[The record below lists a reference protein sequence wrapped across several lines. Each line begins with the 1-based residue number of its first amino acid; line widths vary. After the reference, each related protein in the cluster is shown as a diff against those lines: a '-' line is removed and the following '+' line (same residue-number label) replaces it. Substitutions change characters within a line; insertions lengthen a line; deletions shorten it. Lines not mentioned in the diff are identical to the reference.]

1 MSTTTNKTTETQ
13 EEIELRMKI
22 IQEALAEMQAQGV
35 ENKSTKNV
43 NLQALVDPMDDLA
56 CDGCQ

>member
-1 MSTTTNKTTETQ
+1 MATTNTKQEETQ
-13 EEIELRMKI
+13 EEIDLRMKI
-22 IQEALAEMQAQGV
+22 IQEAMAEMQAQGV
-35 ENKSTKNV
+35 QNKSTNNV